1 MKIGV
6 CLKQVPA
13 TDSRVVINATGT
25 GVITNDVK
33 WEINP
38 YDEYALEEGVRQKQA
53 GKATEVVLFTVGGV
67 ETEQRLRD
75 ALARGADRVVRIEDP
90 ALAGSD
96 TLGYARALAAAAK
109 AEDVGVLLCGR
120 QAVDGDNGAVPAMI
134 AEILGWS
141 QVSWIDKLGI
151 EGGNFTANRA
161 AGSGSKEVVTGSLPA
176 IFTCDKGLNEP
187 RMAKLPDIMAA
198 KKKPI
203 VVKNLAALGLDAG
216 AVAPLVIEDAM
227 TLPPARPA
235 GRKLTGDAASVAHE
249 LVRLLREEAKVI

>member
-13 TDSRVVINATGT
+13 TDSRVVVNATANGI
-25 GVITNDVK
+25 VTNDVK

-38 YDEYALEEGVRQKQA
+38 YDEYALEEGVRLKQS
-53 GKATEVVLFTVGGV
+53 GKGTEVVIFTVGGADC
-67 ETEQRLRD
+67 EQRLRD

-96 TLGYARALAAAAK
+96 ALGYARALGAAIK
-109 AEDVGVLLCGR
+109 AEDIGLLLCGR

-134 AEILGWS
+134 AEVLGWS
-141 QVSWIDKLGI
+141 QVSWIDKLGV
-151 EGGNFTANRA
+151 EGASFTANRA
-161 AGSGSKEVVTGSLPA
+161 AGRGSKEVVTGTLPA
-176 IFTCDKGLNEP
+176 VFTCDKGLNEP

-198 KKKPI
+198 RKKAI

-216 AVAPLVIEDAM
+216 AVAALVVEDAM
-227 TLPPARPA
+227 SLPPARPA
-235 GRKLTGDAASVAHE
+235 GRKLTGDAATVAHE